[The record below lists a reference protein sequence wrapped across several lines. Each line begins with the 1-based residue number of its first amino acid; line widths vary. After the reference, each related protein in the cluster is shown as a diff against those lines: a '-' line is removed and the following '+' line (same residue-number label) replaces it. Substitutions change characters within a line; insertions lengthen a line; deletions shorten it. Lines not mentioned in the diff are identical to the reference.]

1 MFKYKD
7 TKNNEC
13 YVCAVKYN
21 FLPNKFR
28 FSGHANSIVSN
39 CMLFSL
45 LKKISFVMISE
56 NFL

>member
-28 FSGHANSIVSN
+28 FPDT
-39 CMLFSL
+39 LTL
-45 LKKISFVMISE
+45 LSVIACYLVCRKKLAS
-56 NFL
+56 